1 MFYYFCIKH
10 QPKLSAEHNKDPAYV
25 STGYRNWKKTPKCFK
40 EYEQSKCHT
49 AALPYE
55 VVLPKCADVAE
66 MHNNE
71 LIKQRKMEGQ
81 YLKIIMES
89 LQYLGRQGIPLRG
102 KEEGNDN
109 FTQLL
114 LLRGKD
120 HPFIIERLTSTREHG
135 SLYVHHNYQND
146 LINIMSKQLL
156 RKKLYD
162 INRSRMFS
170 LMCDEYTDVSNKQQL
185 SMCVRWIDDS
195 LNPHEDFLGFY
206 ELPNIASDTIVSAIK
221 DSLILFNLPLS
232 GLRGQTYD
240 NASIMLG
247 KRSGVAAQIK
257 RVQPKA
263 IETLPQKLTKSIG
276 KRCYKVKQIDK

>member
-1 MFYYFCIKH
+1 
-10 QPKLSAEHNKDPAYV
+10 
-25 STGYRNWKKTPKCFK
+25 
-40 EYEQSKCHT
+40 
-49 AALPYE
+49 
-55 VVLPKCADVAE
+55 
-66 MHNNE
+66 
-71 LIKQRKMEGQ
+71 MERQ

-89 LQYLGRQGIPLRG
+89 LQYLQRQGIPLRG
-102 KEEGNDN
+102 KKEGNDN

-185 SMCVRWIDDS
+185 SMCVGWIEDS

-206 ELPNIASDTIVSAIK
+206 ELPNIATDTIVSAFK
-221 DSLILFNLPLS
+221 YSLTRFNLPLS
-232 GLRGQTYD
+232 DLRDQTYG
-240 NASIMLG
+240 NASNMLG
-247 KRSGVAAQIK
+247 KDLVWQLK
-257 RVQPKA
+257 
-263 IETLPQKLTKSIG
+263 
-276 KRCYKVKQIDK
+276 